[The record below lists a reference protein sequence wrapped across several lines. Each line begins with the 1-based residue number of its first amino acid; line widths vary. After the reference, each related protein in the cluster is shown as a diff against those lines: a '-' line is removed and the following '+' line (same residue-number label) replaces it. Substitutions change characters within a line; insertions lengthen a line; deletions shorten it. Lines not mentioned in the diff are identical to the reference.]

1 MVDFNL
7 SLFFFLT
14 KGLTHPEILINAD
27 KLPSPTSSKVVLLP
41 PAWSQQRAV
50 VGRSVALLALLVLS
64 SLFLS
69 VGPLISPPF
78 TRCCFRLQ
86 NFPLSSLSIFVYLGL
101 GEDGWGRHWEGIAG
115 VFGVIEATETDSE
128 KPIMSPPSLFST
140 DTDQI
145 SFSPAGLVFLWFIG
159 HLSWYLRDCLVHFPH
174 YSPPYT
180 FGLNESN

>member
-7 SLFFFLT
+7 SLFFLLT
-14 KGLTHPEILINAD
+14 TGLTHPEILINTD
-27 KLPSPTSSKVVLLP
+27 KLPSPTSSKVFLLP
-41 PAWSQQRAV
+41 PRARSQQRAV
-50 VGRSVALLALLVLS
+50 VGRSVALLVLS

-101 GEDGWGRHWEGIAG
+101 GEDGWGRHWEGIAR

-140 DTDQI
+140 DTDQT

-159 HLSWYLRDCLVHFPH
+159 HLSWHLGDCLVHFPH
-174 YSPPYT
+174 HSSTYT